1 MHGGDR
7 GDVPQ
12 AGDPARQRARQAVP
26 AGGERRAGDQHVR
39 FQAVELDA
47 DGACGVLRVVTG
59 EIVTADDG
67 RLDARAVA
75 QCGFE
80 RAARTGGAGLDGDA
94 DVGLV
99 LAADAPEELV
109 DVMHDAQR
117 SAHGAILQRPGSW

>member
-7 GDVPQ
+7 GDAPQ
-12 AGDPARQRARQAVP
+12 AGDAARQRARQAVP

-39 FQAVELDA
+39 FQAVELGA
-47 DGACGVLRVVTG
+47 DDACGVVRVVTG
-59 EIVTADDG
+59 EVVTADDG

-75 QCGFE
+75 EGGFE
-80 RAARTGGAGLDGDA
+80 RAAGADGAGLHGDT

-109 DVMHDAQR
+109 DVVHDAQR
-117 SAHGAILQRPGSW
+117 SAHGAILQRPG